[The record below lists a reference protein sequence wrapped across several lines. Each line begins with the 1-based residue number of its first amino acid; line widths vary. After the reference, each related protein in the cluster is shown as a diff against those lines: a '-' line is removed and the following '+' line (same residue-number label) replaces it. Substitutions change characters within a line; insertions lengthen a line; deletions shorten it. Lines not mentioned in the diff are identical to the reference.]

1 MDIAEWLRGLGLGKY
16 APAFAEN
23 AIDWD
28 VLPELT
34 AEDLAGLGITS
45 IGHRRRLLAA
55 ISALR
60 AVAPGDA
67 NPPPLAGEERA
78 GQRPSGGS

>member
-34 AEDLAGLGITS
+34 ADDLKEVGVAAVGD
-45 IGHRRRLLAA
+45 RRRLLAGITA
-55 ISALR
+55 LSGCPESAR
-60 AVAPGDA
+60 
-67 NPPPLAGEERA
+67 LARCPA
-78 GQRPSGGS
+78 SARRSPD